1 LEGKTL
7 IVVKFLYGLKSSAER
22 WWAHFADMLRSM
34 GFASLRADSDVW
46 LRCREDNSGYD
57 YICTHVDDFTI
68 FAKDPWPYMRHLQSL
83 YVIRDVGPPKYYL
96 GNDFLRDA
104 DGNNY
109 IGSSTYV
116 SEAITK
122 LEAKIGVLPKERSAC
137 LSGNHPELDTSELL
151 DPDSHRFFQMLV
163 GMGFGSSS
171 LTAST

>member
-1 LEGKTL
+1 
-7 IVVKFLYGLKSSAER
+7 
-22 WWAHFADMLRSM
+22 MLRSM